1 MFPKGIVGGINQKF
15 GCIMVRRK
23 ISLCRRGRGRDMEV
37 AEVRVGKNESLDT
50 ALKRFKRSCA
60 KDGVI
65 AEVRKREH
73 YEKPSVKRKKK
84 SEAARKRKY

>member
-1 MFPKGIVGGINQKF
+1 M
-15 GCIMVRRK
+15 
-23 ISLCRRGRGRDMEV
+23 
-37 AEVRVGKNESLDT
+37 AEIHVGKGESLET

-73 YEKPSVKRKKK
+73 YEKPSVRKKKK
-84 SEAARKRKY
+84 SEAARKRKFK